1 MNFVAIH
8 VQETDILIVI
18 GRINT
23 VSQRT
28 HLTHMLLIQSDLQT
42 RNDFIIQHISVGVII
57 KYDKNQY
64 QHIIILTRK
73 QIMFKPIVMVQIIQL
88 LAQLLVSLLPRDVF
102 IYLILTV
109 TIHKE
114 ITEVEE
120 TIVDADMPV
129 YQWLVK
135 EIKEHNSINYFLSY
149 II

>member
-18 GRINT
+18 GRTNT

-129 YQWLVK
+129 HQWLVR
-135 EIKEHNSINYFLSY
+135 EIKKHISIDYFLSS